1 MTDITVEVN
10 RDVMDQIK
18 EQINARLEDVG
29 FLVETYA
36 KEYCPVDTGVLRA
49 SISSKVTQPEHKV
62 TIGTNVEYAVY
73 VHQGHHSYAGK
84 PFLRDAVFNH
94 TTEIVN
100 ILSRDWR

>member
-10 RDVMDQIK
+10 RDVMEQIK
-18 EQINARLEDVG
+18 EQLNARLEDVG

-36 KEYCPVDTGVLRA
+36 KEECPYDTGVLKA
-49 SISSKVTQPEHKV
+49 SIASKVTPEEHKV

-100 ILSRDWR
+100 ILSSDWR